1 MFKERMTMSI
11 MLPDSS
17 KLNIAGLS
25 GIFESKSNSYKLF
38 WFSAIMTKVKEGR
51 KEFSFEELV
60 DEMIADAWY
69 MVSEYHLNLGP
80 KDYIEE
86 AVKCVKAAT
95 GMKSSE
101 KKDNV
106 LKYLRDSNDENLAF
120 CKKTL
125 IQNVPYRLQSTMMP
139 GFQSWQRGTRAQAEE
154 VNARERLMYYF
165 PVIDGLNSR
174 VRITDEWFDYLTV
187 NQAIV
192 DGWIQFNMIIYLQRR
207 NPSVPGISDK
217 LKAPEE
223 RKLTKVINYWKT
235 ISEIRP
241 IYDIYG
247 NELIGRDNISIDHF
261 VPWSYVAHDELW
273 NLHPTTRSINSSK
286 SNNLPEWDMYIDR
299 LCDMEYESYRMI
311 WQYDKVHD
319 AFDKCAREH
328 INSDEIRGRLYGQ
341 GHTRE
346 EFSREL
352 KSIIQPVYESARNC
366 GFGIWCISVRE

>member
-1 MFKERMTMSI
+1 MSGLILPESKE
-11 MLPDSS
+11 
-17 KLNIAGLS
+17 LNIAGLS
-25 GIFESKSNSYKLF
+25 GVFESKSNSYKLF
-38 WFSAIMTKVKEGR
+38 WFSAIMNKVKEGR

-86 AVKCVKAAT
+86 AVKCISNAT

-101 KKDNV
+101 KRENV
-106 LKYLRDSNDENLAF
+106 LKFLKDTDDEDLLF

-139 GFQSWQRGTRAQAEE
+139 GFKSWGRGTRAQAEE
-154 VNARERLMYYF
+154 VNTWDRLIYYF
-165 PVIDGLNSR
+165 SAIDGMNSR
-174 VRITDEWFDYLTV
+174 VKLTDEWFEYLTV
-187 NQAIV
+187 NQAII
-192 DGWIQFNMIIYLQRR
+192 DGWIQYNMIIYLQRR

-217 LKAPEE
+217 LKPPEE
-223 RKLTKVINYWKT
+223 RKLTKVIKLWKSM
-235 ISEIRP
+235 SEIHP

-247 NELIGRDNISIDHF
+247 NELIGKDNISIDHF

-286 SNNLPEWDMYIDR
+286 SNNLPQWDMYIDK
-299 LCDMEYESYRMI
+299 LCDIEYESYSLI
-311 WQYDKVHD
+311 WQYEKIHD
-319 AFDKCAREH
+319 EFEKCAREH

-341 GHTRE
+341 GHTQE
-346 EFSREL
+346 DFSKEL
-352 KSIIQPVYESARNC
+352 KSIIKPVYDSARNC
-366 GFGIWCISVRE
+366 GFGIWNY